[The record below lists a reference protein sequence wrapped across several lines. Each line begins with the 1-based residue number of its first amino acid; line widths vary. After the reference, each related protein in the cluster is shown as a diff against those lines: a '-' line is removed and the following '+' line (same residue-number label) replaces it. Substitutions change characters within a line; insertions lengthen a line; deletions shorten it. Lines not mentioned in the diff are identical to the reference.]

1 MLKNFLDHC
10 KNFSYLKSK
19 NLILSLRM
27 LGYWCMLEGLA
38 FFILYTVLYRYLYM
52 YMYLLSEADHLIY
65 YRRLTILITIGG
77 WPSYLQSEADHWP
90 TYFLLE
96 ADHLIYSLRLTIWG
110 GAGGFSHSASLL
122 ARSGVT
128 DLYFQ
133 RGHLWFLCFTSHR
146 LKRTFF
152 YCFLKSY

>member
-1 MLKNFLDHC
+1 MLKKFLDHC

-65 YRRLTILITIGG
+65 HRRLTILITIGG
-77 WPSYLQSEADHWP
+77 WPTYFQSEADQLIFSLWLTNLFSFQGWPSYLQSEADH
-90 TYFLLE
+90 
-96 ADHLIYSLRLTIWG
+96 LRRGRRILPFG
-110 GAGGFSHSASLL
+110 LSASEVRCYRPLL
-122 ARSGVT
+122 SAWPPLISMFHVT
-128 DLYFQ
+128 
-133 RGHLWFLCFTSHR
+133 
-146 LKRTFF
+146 
-152 YCFLKSY
+152 